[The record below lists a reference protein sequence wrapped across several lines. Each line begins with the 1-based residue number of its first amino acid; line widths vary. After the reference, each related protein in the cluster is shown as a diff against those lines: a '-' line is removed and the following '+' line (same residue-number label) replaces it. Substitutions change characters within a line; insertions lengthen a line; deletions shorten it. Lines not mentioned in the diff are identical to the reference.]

1 MPEPTEEA
9 RWAVEAAVAADAKG
23 AADVVILEVGPV
35 LAVCEHFVIASGT
48 STRQVRSIAD
58 EVELRIA
65 EGGGGKPH
73 RVEGLDDARWVL
85 MDYGDLVVH
94 VFLDETR
101 TYYDLERL
109 WSDVPRV
116 AWTRPA
122 RALGAT
128 GSGAG
133 NGAAE

>member
-1 MPEPTEEA
+1 MTEPTEDA
-9 RWAVEAAVAADAKG
+9 RWAVEAARAADDKSAS
-23 AADVVILEVGPV
+23 DVLVLEVGPV

-58 EVELRIA
+58 EVEVRIGD
-65 EGGGGKPH
+65 GGGGKPI
-73 RVEGLDDARWVL
+73 RVEGLDDARWIL

-101 TYYDLERL
+101 AYYDLERL

-116 AWTRPA
+116 AWRP
-122 RALGAT
+122 
-128 GSGAG
+128 SV
-133 NGAAE
+133 GAADAAPTTATTGPAE